1 MAANALRVLGVDPGT
16 QFTGY
21 GIVEK
26 GPGGSL
32 VHICDGRIRLSPAA
46 PLPERL
52 SEISKRLSALIAEFG
67 PSVMAVESL
76 FFAKNVKSVI
86 TLSHARGVIL
96 LEAANKG
103 MGVCEYAPSSIKQ
116 AVTGYGA
123 ATKDQMQKMVKMLL
137 GQRSVSETD
146 AADALAIAICHINH
160 SMPACAA
167 HRGASSAR

>member
-1 MAANALRVLGVDPGT
+1 MADSKWRVLGVDPGT

-26 GPGGSL
+26 GAGGSL
-32 VHICDGRIRLSPAA
+32 VHVCDGRIRLAPGK

-52 SEISKRLSALIAEFG
+52 CEISKQLSALIAEFG

-96 LEAANKG
+96 LEAANRG
-103 MGVCEYAPSSIKQ
+103 MGVHEYAPSSIKQ

-123 ATKDQMQKMVKMLL
+123 ATKDQMQKMVMMLL
-137 GQRSVSETD
+137 GQKSVSETD

-160 SMPACAA
+160 SMPASMA
-167 HRGASSAR
+167 HRGAPSAR